1 MDSSS
6 SVMHYRIHAYNTNM
20 PQLDTLTYFT
30 QVFWV
35 FVTFT
40 VFYAVCLRHILPGIS
55 RILKVRKKKLEYN
68 KNAMDSFVDE
78 ERSTATSYEQ
88 MLAESLNASRSLL
101 LKTAELGTS
110 WLSFVSVE
118 VNKTSLKSMNE
129 SYLRVFGSLSA
140 KRHLMKELYSK

>member
-1 MDSSS
+1 
-6 SVMHYRIHAYNTNM
+6 
-20 PQLDTLTYFT
+20 
-30 QVFWV
+30 
-35 FVTFT
+35 
-40 VFYAVCLRHILPGIS
+40 
-55 RILKVRKKKLEYN
+55 
-68 KNAMDSFVDE
+68 MDSFVDE
-78 ERSTATSYEQ
+78 ERSAATSYEQ

>member
-1 MDSSS
+1 
-6 SVMHYRIHAYNTNM
+6 M

-101 LKTAELGTS
+101 LKTAELGTV
-110 WLSFVSVE
+110 WKNIAVQ
-118 VNKTSLKSMNE
+118 VNETSLKPMNE

>member
-1 MDSSS
+1 
-6 SVMHYRIHAYNTNM
+6 
-20 PQLDTLTYFT
+20 
-30 QVFWV
+30 
-35 FVTFT
+35 
-40 VFYAVCLRHILPGIS
+40 
-55 RILKVRKKKLEYN
+55 
-68 KNAMDSFVDE
+68 MDSFVDE